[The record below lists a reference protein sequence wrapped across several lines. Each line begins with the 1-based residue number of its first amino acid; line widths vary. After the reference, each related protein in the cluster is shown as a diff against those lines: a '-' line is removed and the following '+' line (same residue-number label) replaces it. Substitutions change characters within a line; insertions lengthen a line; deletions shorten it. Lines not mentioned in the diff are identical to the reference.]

1 MTYADLRALETLQ
14 LRENYY
20 YVEVVPSLTVG
31 RVFLKYAR
39 DFCGAMYLNDLRSR
53 IGIIHIEIKSKK
65 MRFRKEFDLVLSTTA
80 DVSKSP
86 FVPNM
91 SSKCKKI
98 THAILLTREILT
110 QEIYFL
116 QEYLQIIH
124 F

>member
-1 MTYADLRALETLQ
+1 MTYADLRALETLLVLLQ
-14 LRENYY
+14 LRENY

-39 DFCGAMYLNDLRSR
+39 DFCDAICLNDLWSR

-65 MRFRKEFDLVLSTTA
+65 MRFCKEFDLVLSTTA

-98 THAILLTREILT
+98 THAILLLLEKS
-110 QEIYFL
+110 
-116 QEYLQIIH
+116 
-124 F
+124 

>member
-31 RVFLKYAR
+31 RVVFLKYAR
-39 DFCGAMYLNDLRSR
+39 DFCGAMCLNDLRSR
-53 IGIIHIEIKSKK
+53 IGIIHIQIKSEK

-98 THAILLTREILT
+98 THAISLLLEKS
-110 QEIYFL
+110 
-116 QEYLQIIH
+116 
-124 F
+124 

>member
-1 MTYADLRALETLQ
+1 
-14 LRENYY
+14 
-20 YVEVVPSLTVG
+20 
-31 RVFLKYAR
+31 
-39 DFCGAMYLNDLRSR
+39 
-53 IGIIHIEIKSKK
+53 

-116 QEYLQIIH
+116 QEYLEIIPYEKAIEKKK
-124 F
+124 FAYSILT